1 VHRSYPSVCLFV
13 CLFVCLSPKTKL
25 MNRVVNQVSALI
37 AFELDKRNFYYPD
50 NEIVNERH
58 SHTVVGQRLRYLLV
72 TTLAVV

>member
-1 VHRSYPSVCLFV
+1 
-13 CLFVCLSPKTKL
+13 